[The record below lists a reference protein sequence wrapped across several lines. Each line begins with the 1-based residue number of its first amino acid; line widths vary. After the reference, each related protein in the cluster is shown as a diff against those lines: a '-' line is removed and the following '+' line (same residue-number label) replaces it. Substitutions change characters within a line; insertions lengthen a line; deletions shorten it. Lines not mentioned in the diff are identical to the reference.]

1 MQFESITSYIPQR
14 PPFLMVD
21 ELLEVNDAATKSRFL
36 IHDGHIFVNEGL
48 LEVSGMVEN
57 IAQTAAAG
65 VGYACKVKNEDVPI
79 GFIAAVRDLIVHN
92 NPASGTEVETV
103 TTNLQQ
109 IMDVSIVKG
118 EMFQNQTLL
127 ASCELRIFLNPKT

>member
-1 MQFESITSYIPQR
+1 
-14 PPFLMVD
+14 MVD
-21 ELLEVNDAATKSRFL
+21 ELLEVNEAATRSRFS
-36 IHDGHIFVNEGL
+36 IQDSNIFVEAGL

-65 VGYACKVKNEDVPI
+65 VGYACKLKNEVVPI
-79 GFIAAVRDLIVHN
+79 GFIAAVRDLNVYIY
-92 NPASGTEVETV
+92 PSSGTEVETV

-118 EMFQNQTLL
+118 EIFQNGTLL
-127 ASCELRIFLNPKT
+127 ASCELRIFLNPKTL